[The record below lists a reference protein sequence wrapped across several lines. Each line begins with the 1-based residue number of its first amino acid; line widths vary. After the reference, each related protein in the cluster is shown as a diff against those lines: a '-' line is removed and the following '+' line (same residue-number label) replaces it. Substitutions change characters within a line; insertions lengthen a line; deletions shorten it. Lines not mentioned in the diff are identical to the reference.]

1 MIPVIIKAKI
11 SDPNQTSFRVTSES
25 AFNYSG
31 YATYDQLTALKLH
44 DGKPRI
50 ASLCALHWMT

>member
-50 ASLCALHWMT
+50 ASLCALH